1 MLYPFVSVTNMKGNL
16 MLKFYN
22 LILLS
27 TVLMLPSINVM
38 AEETGN
44 VVEEAPKSSLKAN
57 LNRIALQYNQNSVT
71 NKDEEDNYPG
81 SFSSDEQE
89 VFTGIF
95 DGNIEYATDNMVWLN
110 SLFMEYG
117 ESKTT
122 EDGETTKSENAD
134 KILFTTDYTHKLWQ
148 LEEGIVGP
156 FVNLGY
162 QTEFTTFTADDGDD
176 YRTKILRG
184 KTGVKLYD
192 GKHFKE
198 LYAAIVEEADFTY
211 GDTNM
216 KTGAE
221 IGYRFE
227 YDIREDMQ
235 FVSSGYYR
243 HFFEYG
249 KYERTDYKYELETNN
264 RIDVAI
270 INGLSFAPFVNY
282 HLAKTR
288 GAEKSRSDTTVGLSL
303 GYKTNYQ
310 FW

>member
-1 MLYPFVSVTNMKGNL
+1 MK
-16 MLKFYN
+16 KIYTVR
-22 LILLS
+22 LLS
-27 TVLMLPSINVM
+27 SVFILTAFTTM
-38 AEETGN
+38 AEETAPET
-44 VVEEAPKSSLKAN
+44 EETTSSLKAN

-71 NKDEEDNYPG
+71 NKKDEENYPG

-95 DGNIEYATDNMVWLN
+95 DGNIEYSTQNMIWLN

-134 KILFTTDYTHKLWQ
+134 KILFTTDFTKKIWT
-148 LEEGIVGP
+148 LEEGIIGP

-162 QTEFTTFTADDGDD
+162 QTEFTTFTADDGED
-176 YRTKILRG
+176 YRTKILRAKAG
-184 KTGVKLYD
+184 MKLYE

-198 LYAAIVEEADFTY
+198 LYAALVEEADFTY
-211 GDTNM
+211 NETNM
-216 KTGAE
+216 KTAGE
-221 IGYRFE
+221 IGYKFE
-227 YDIREDMQ
+227 YDIKADMK
-235 FVSSGYYR
+235 FVSDGYYR
-243 HFFEYG
+243 HFFEYD

-264 RIDVAI
+264 RIDVEI
-270 INGLSFAPFVNY
+270 VNGLSFAPFVNY
-282 HLAKTR
+282 HVAKSR

-310 FW
+310 IW